1 MAPSSFSDIGK
12 QARDVFGKGYH
23 FGLVKLDVK
32 SKSSSG
38 VAINA
43 SGSSST
49 DGSKVSGSL
58 ETKYKIAEHGI
69 SLTEKWNT
77 SNSLSTTLDYEKL
90 LPGLKLTLDGSFE
103 PNSGAKAGKL
113 KTEYKHEKLLFNAD
127 LGLASNPVVN
137 LATSVGHGPYTLG
150 YQTAFDTGKSSL
162 TKHNLALAYA
172 SGDMILHATATDAKV
187 FGGGVY
193 LKNSSAL
200 ETGVTLSSGAAGA
213 APAFAIGCKYSL
225 GPDASIR
232 AKVDN
237 TSQVGLSY
245 QQKMRDGITLTMS
258 ANVDGKKLNDAGHK
272 LGLALEMEA

>member
-1 MAPSSFSDIGK
+1 MAPSSYSDIGK

-38 VAINA
+38 VQINA

-58 ETKYKIAEHGI
+58 ETKYKIAEHGL

-77 SNSLSTTLDYEKL
+77 NNSLSTTLDYEKL
-90 LPGLKLTLDGSFE
+90 VPGLKLTLDGSFE
-103 PNSGAKAGKL
+103 PNTGVKAGKF
-113 KTEYKHEKLLFNAD
+113 KTEYKHDKLLFNAD
-127 LGLASNPVVN
+127 LNLAANPVVN
-137 LATSVGHGPYTLG
+137 IASTVGHGPYTLG
-150 YQTAFDTGKSSL
+150 YQTAFDTGKSAL
-162 TKHNLALAYA
+162 TKHNLALAFA
-172 SGDMILHATATDAKV
+172 SGDMIMHATASDAKV

-193 LKNSSAL
+193 LKNSSSL
-200 ETGVTLSSGAAGA
+200 ETGITLSSGSGSGS
-213 APAFAIGCKYSL
+213 AFALGCKYTL

-237 TSQVGLSY
+237 ASQVGLSY
-245 QQKMRDGITLTMS
+245 QQKLRDGITLTMS

-272 LGLALEMEA
+272 LGVAIEMEA

>member
-38 VAINA
+38 VAITA
-43 SGSSST
+43 AGSSST
-49 DGSKVSGSL
+49 DGGKVSGSL
-58 ETKYKIAEHGI
+58 ETKYKLADQGL

-103 PNSGAKAGKL
+103 PTSGAKAGKF
-113 KTEYKHEKLLFNAD
+113 KTEYKHDKVIVNAD
-127 LGLASNPVVN
+127 LNLAANPVINLAS
-137 LATSVGHGPYTLG
+137 SVGHGPYTLG
-150 YQTAFDTGKSSL
+150 YQTAFDSGKSTL
-162 TKHNLALAYA
+162 TKHNLALAFA
-172 SGDMILHATATDAKV
+172 SKDMIIHATATDSKV

-193 LKNSSAL
+193 LKNSPAL
-200 ETGVTLSSGAAGA
+200 ETGVTLNTGTGAGS
-213 APAFAIGCKYSL
+213 AFAIGCKYTL

-245 QQKMRDGITLTMS
+245 QQKLRDGITLTMS